1 MDYKRLFYS
10 ILFAFGA
17 LVFAVVLDVF
27 IHVVLGGIPVIVKIL
42 GLFAIL
48 VGMIYD
54 SLYKGE

>member
-1 MDYKRLFYS
+1 MNYRRLFQS
-10 ILFAFGA
+10 ILIAFGT

-48 VGMIYD
+48 VGVIYD

>member
-1 MDYKRLFYS
+1 MNYKRLFYS
-10 ILFAFGA
+10 ILIAFGA

>member
-1 MDYKRLFYS
+1 MNYSRLFQS
-10 ILFAFGA
+10 ILIAFGA
-17 LVFAVVLDVF
+17 LVFAVVMDVF